1 MIQDTQ
7 TMREKCPSTDFLF
20 ASPYFPVFRLNME
33 IYYQGFVFSLNKK
46 KYAPEKT
53 PYLEG
58 F

>member
-1 MIQDTQ
+1 
-7 TMREKCPSTDFLF
+7 MREKCPSTDFLF

-46 KYAPEKT
+46 KYGPEKT